1 MPTDARLMALGDYRF
16 SVDTAAYG
24 DLVRTTEYR
33 WARQDRL
40 GRPPARQ
47 YLGPG
52 DDTIT
57 LKGIVYPAH
66 RGGLGQV
73 DAMRQE
79 AGKGEPLRLVG
90 GTGVVFGLWAVLR
103 VRERGRAFL
112 EGGAARRIDFE
123 VDLAYYGQDSDG
135 AAS

>member
-1 MPTDARLMALGDYRF
+1 MPTDTRLMALGDYRF

-24 DLVRTTEYR
+24 ELVRATEYR

-57 LKGIVYPAH
+57 LKGIVYPTH

-73 DAMRQE
+73 DALREE

-90 GTGVVFGLWAVLR
+90 GTGIVFGLWVILR
-103 VRERGRAFL
+103 IRETAQAFL
-112 EGGAARRIDFE
+112 AGGAARRQEFE
-123 VDLAYYGQDSDG
+123 IDLAYYGQDTDG
-135 AAS
+135 ASV